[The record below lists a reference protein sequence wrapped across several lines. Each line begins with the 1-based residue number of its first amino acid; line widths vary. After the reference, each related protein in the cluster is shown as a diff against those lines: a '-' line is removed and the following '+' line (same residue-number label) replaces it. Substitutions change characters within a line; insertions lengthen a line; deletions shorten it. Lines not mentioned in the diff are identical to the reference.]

1 MVISD
6 KKWKRVLISD
16 KDLRYNT
23 KEEHEFDSLN
33 NGYETKSKSVP
44 DLVIDSKSSESI
56 YSIDDEYGGYIE
68 MYCNSSNDNTTS
80 PIARNDNFE
89 EPDIIILESSSD
101 YYKIFTFLLSLISY
115 FALSIAVSC
124 VIKYILDE
132 KYVNFPFP
140 LLLTSSIS
148 LFHSILSTIL
158 IWCYYTEPR
167 TRFTHLIC
175 DSTKH
180 YFRKVLPCGIAGSI
194 EIGLSN
200 LSFIFVALS
209 LYTMIKSSSPIFI
222 LLTSFAFGL
231 EKPKLNL
238 IVIIIIIASGIM
250 LAAIPPNYAD
260 NQMDIDSD
268 QKVYDSIIGAN
279 QTSKTK
285 NYKAFSNES
294 RLFGIF
300 LVLAASAFSG
310 LRWVL
315 VQILMTSPSTAEPNQ
330 RLVIELNLDET
341 YSPDR
346 KKHETIKQLVYPSL
360 KTCFQVSPIVFIIS
374 LLLSVIL
381 DDWSNIP
388 SSPFFS
394 SIGAFCKTFISYILL
409 SLLCFALVI
418 SEYLIMKLT
427 SAVTMSVAGIC
438 KEILMIMVS
447 IVFFGD
453 VLIWINYIG
462 LMVSLLGIG
471 LYHYMKMAIKIL

>member
-1 MVISD
+1 MVVSD

-16 KDLRYNT
+16 KDLRYNIA
-23 KEEHEFDSLN
+23 EEHEFDSSKN
-33 NGYETKSKSVP
+33 EYESKSKSVP
-44 DLVIDSKSSESI
+44 DLVIISESPKSK
-56 YSIDDEYGGYIE
+56 YSIDNEYDEYIE
-68 MYCNSSNDNTTS
+68 MYCNNSNDITS
-80 PIARNDNFE
+80 PITRNNNLE
-89 EPDIIILESSSD
+89 ESDILILESYGD
-101 YYKIFTFLLSLISY
+101 YYKMFTFLLSLTSY

-140 LLLTSSIS
+140 LLLTSLIS
-148 LFHSILSTIL
+148 LFHFIISTIL
-158 IWCYYTEPR
+158 IWYYYTEP
-167 TRFTHLIC
+167 TTPFTHLIC

-180 YFRKVLPCGIAGSI
+180 YFEKVLPCGIAGSI

-238 IVIIIIIASGIM
+238 IIIISIIASGIM
-250 LAAIPPNYAD
+250 LAAIPPNFAG
-260 NQMDIDSD
+260 NQVDINSN
-268 QKVYDSIIGAN
+268 QKIYDIVVGTN

-285 NYKAFSNES
+285 SYKVFSSES
-294 RLFGIF
+294 RTFGIF

-310 LRWVL
+310 IRWVL
-315 VQILMTSPSTAEPNQ
+315 VQILMTSSTIEPNQ

-341 YSPDR
+341 CDSSEI
-346 KKHETIKQLVYPSL
+346 KKRETVKQLVYPSL
-360 KTCFQVSPIVFIIS
+360 KTCFQVSPIVFITS

-388 SSPFFS
+388 SSSFFN
-394 SIGAFCKTFISYILL
+394 SIGAFCKTFIIYIFL

-418 SEYLIMKLT
+418 SEYLLMKLT

-462 LMVSLLGIG
+462 LMISLAGIG
-471 LYHYMKMAIKIL
+471 LYHYMRMTIKTL